1 MHAKEEKTTVDGRV
15 TMRSWREPNVD
26 QRGAVVQST
35 PAMAPKMTGHR
46 HCSSS
51 SPPRAAEGVGAC
63 SYVPVRKDP
72 HVMTAARGAT
82 QEKLLPA
89 GAAGTGR

>member
-1 MHAKEEKTTVDGRV
+1 M
-15 TMRSWREPNVD
+15 S
-26 QRGAVVQST
+26 
-35 PAMAPKMTGHR
+35 PKMTGHR
-46 HCSSS
+46 HCSTS
-51 SPPRAAEGVGAC
+51 SPPRAAVLKNPDNPVQHSLEGVGAC